1 MTKYKYLIFDLDNT
15 LLDFSLSERFALEK
29 IFTTYGIIYNDE
41 TVATYKKINGK
52 LWKKLEE
59 GRIEK
64 SVLLASR
71 FRLFFESQGLEVDG
85 AIADEEY
92 RGFLADRADSILGA
106 RALLEYVQKSGF
118 CILSGTNGIGKTQR
132 CRLENNSFSKYFDK
146 LFISEE
152 LGFEKPDVR
161 FFDYIFND
169 LQIKDHSEVLM
180 IGDSL
185 SSDILGANRVGIDSV
200 WFNPD
205 RLINDTLI
213 EPTFEVAQL
222 QEITDRVLKAR
233 K

>member
-106 RALLEYVQKSGF
+106 RALLESVRKSGF
-118 CILSGTNGIGKTQR
+118 CILSGTNGISKTQR

>member
-15 LLDFSLSERFALEK
+15 LLDFTLSERFALEK

-41 TVATYKKINGK
+41 TVATYKEINGK

-106 RALLEYVQKSGF
+106 RALLESVQNLGF

-132 CRLENNSFSKYFDK
+132 RRLENNSFSKYFDK